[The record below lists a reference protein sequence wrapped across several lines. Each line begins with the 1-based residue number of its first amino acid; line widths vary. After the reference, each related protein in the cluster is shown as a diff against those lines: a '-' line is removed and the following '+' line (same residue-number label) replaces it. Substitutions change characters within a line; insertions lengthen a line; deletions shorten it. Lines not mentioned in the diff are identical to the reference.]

1 MEYSR
6 LVYSTDNG
14 PIKPDKSGPPKR
26 RPSTS
31 SGPKAPS
38 VPNDGIVR
46 VFRDRGG
53 RKGKTVT
60 LVTGIPA
67 ADVSD
72 VTSALKKAVAAGG
85 LVRDGAIE
93 LQGDHRELIVER
105 LNKLGYKV
113 KVAGG

>member
-14 PIKPDKSGPPKR
+14 PIKPDKSVSPKR
-26 RPSTS
+26 RAAVSN
-31 SGPKAPS
+31 GPKAPS

-67 ADVSD
+67 AQVSD

-93 LQGDHRELIVER
+93 LQGDHRDLIADR
-105 LNKLGYKV
+105 LIKLGYKV
-113 KVAGG
+113 KMAGG